1 MRLTKQQLERLN
13 TALSVDEMLYEK
25 FRRLQEQLR
34 RDENRA
40 AQKSRIRQI
49 IRLRPDG
56 VREVLQ
62 IRRIFS
68 DLDGLVIEVS

>member
-40 AQKSRIRQI
+40 ARKSRIRQI